1 MAIEPRRTPWAAV
14 VEALA
19 AEGVDLAFGL
29 PGNPL
34 HFVGD
39 LAHAPEVRP
48 ILVRHEASGAFMAY
62 AYARVTGK
70 AGVCFASPGP
80 GSANLASGLLEAFSG
95 CQPVIA
101 LANGTP
107 TRTEGMGAF
116 QELDSVA
123 FFRPITKWAVRP
135 TDPEKVPW
143 VMQRAFSLA
152 RGGRPGPVFIDL
164 PGDMALREA
173 SIEPYR
179 SPGPPVR
186 VRPDAG
192 AVSAAARELARAE
205 RPVLVAGNGCMLAGA
220 GPALRRLAELVG
232 APVLTT
238 PGGRGSI
245 PEDHPLALG
254 QVGLYF
260 TRPGKAYYD
269 SADLLVT
276 VGSRMEE
283 FQSGD
288 WQLFPAGAR
297 FVQVDLDPRSIGQN
311 WRPDVA
317 VVGDARL
324 ALEDLCAAVA
334 EEGIDEAAREAR
346 LAGVAEAK
354 ARFVDEVERECAE
367 ERRPIRTRQAVHAI
381 ERVFGPETIL
391 CHENGGQDLWSYYWP
406 YHRVLEGGASVAPG
420 EQTVMGLG
428 CVGAIGAKLARPD
441 KPVVCTSGDGAFQM
455 YLGEVATA
463 VQYRAGVTW
472 LVLDNASLGWPQYLQ
487 VLEGQPTVATEFT
500 HQSDLAGVVRAQGA
514 HGERVEDPAEVV
526 PALGRARRA
535 NEDGLPAAV
544 VVAVERHDYPE
555 WFVTWHREIWGLGA
569 GGAASGAGG

>member
-34 HFVGD
+34 HLVAD
-39 LAHAPEVRP
+39 LAAHPGIRP

-123 FFRPITKWAVRP
+123 LFRPITKWAVRP

-143 VMQRAFSLA
+143 VMARAFALA

-192 AVSAAARELARAE
+192 AVSAALTFKEA
-205 RPVLVAGNGCMLAGA
+205 P
-220 GPALRRLAELVG
+220 PAWIRVG
-232 APVLTT
+232 
-238 PGGRGSI
+238 
-245 PEDHPLALG
+245 
-254 QVGLYF
+254 
-260 TRPGKAYYD
+260 
-269 SADLLVT
+269 
-276 VGSRMEE
+276 
-283 FQSGD
+283 
-288 WQLFPAGAR
+288 
-297 FVQVDLDPRSIGQN
+297 
-311 WRPDVA
+311 
-317 VVGDARL
+317 
-324 ALEDLCAAVA
+324 
-334 EEGIDEAAREAR
+334 
-346 LAGVAEAK
+346 
-354 ARFVDEVERECAE
+354 
-367 ERRPIRTRQAVHAI
+367 
-381 ERVFGPETIL
+381 
-391 CHENGGQDLWSYYWP
+391 WS
-406 YHRVLEGGASVAPG
+406 
-420 EQTVMGLG
+420 
-428 CVGAIGAKLARPD
+428 
-441 KPVVCTSGDGAFQM
+441 
-455 YLGEVATA
+455 
-463 VQYRAGVTW
+463 
-472 LVLDNASLGWPQYLQ
+472 
-487 VLEGQPTVATEFT
+487 
-500 HQSDLAGVVRAQGA
+500 
-514 HGERVEDPAEVV
+514 
-526 PALGRARRA
+526 
-535 NEDGLPAAV
+535 
-544 VVAVERHDYPE
+544 
-555 WFVTWHREIWGLGA
+555 
-569 GGAASGAGG
+569 GAASSPARGARRSWSRTWPPARRPSSATVPSIADLRS